1 MSTLI
6 KKFFKGGAL
15 GTAPTRFY
23 ISNKALTS
31 NLATLT
37 TNANHGITQVG
48 TMVSIQGVDSTF
60 DGIYA
65 IHSIPSATTFTYV
78 KTIANVSTVAVSPV
92 GTATFY
98 ATCVKGYVVTNKVI
112 QNYVVTLTSAAHGLA
127 VGDVVAVTIGDSTVD
142 TTSARVIAVPS
153 TTTFCYMSATATL
166 ATAAVSQGA
175 FGKYPAQYTGASD
188 LINAVL
194 TDIEISNDSASS
206 ATIFV
211 SIGGVVTVPRQS
223 VASGSLFSWQG
234 KVAMDASEE
243 IVVTSSVD
251 NVSFALSGVENR

>member
-6 KKFFKGGAL
+6 KKFFKGSAL

-23 ISNKALTS
+23 ISNKALTT

-37 TNANHGITQVG
+37 TNASHGITQVG
-48 TMVSIQGVDSTF
+48 TIVAIQGVDSTF
-60 DGIYA
+60 DGVYS
-65 IHSIPSATTFTYV
+65 IHSIPTATTFTYV

-92 GTATFY
+92 GVATFY

-112 QNYVVTLTSAAHGLA
+112 QNYVVTLTSAAHGLV

-142 TTSARVIAVPS
+142 TAVAVVIAVPS
-153 TTTFCYMSATATL
+153 TTTFCYISTTQTL

-175 FGKYPAQYTGASD
+175 FGKYPAQYTGAST

-194 TDIEISNDSASS
+194 TDMEISNDSAST

-211 SIGGVVTVPRQS
+211 SVGGVTVLPVQ
-223 VASGSLFSWQG
+223 ALAAGTLISWQG
-234 KVAMDASEE
+234 RVVMNASEV
-243 IVVTSSVD
+243 ITAVSSD
-251 NVSFALSGVENR
+251 ARVSFALSGVENA

>member
-48 TMVSIQGVDSTF
+48 TMVSVQGVDSTF

-112 QNYVVTLTSAAHGLA
+112 QNYVVTLTSAAHGLV

-142 TTSARVIAVPS
+142 SLNAVVIAVPS
-153 TTTFCYMSATATL
+153 TTTFCYISATQTL

-194 TDIEISNDSASS
+194 TDMEINNSSASD
-206 ATIFV
+206 ATVMV
-211 SIGGVVTVPRQS
+211 SVGGVVTLAPQTLG
-223 VASGSLFSWQG
+223 AGTLLSWQG
-234 KVAMDASEE
+234 KVVMGASET
-243 IVVTSSVD
+243 ITVVSSD
-251 NVSFALSGVENR
+251 ARVSFALSGVENS